1 MNDLLEI
8 AIKME
13 ENAEAIYNTAEKK
26 IKPQALKRLLKWMA
40 DEEVSHGKWFA
51 DQKNNT
57 PLEMDEARLK
67 SMAPQALQN
76 MMGEKTLNLED
87 INFNKITK
95 TSTLL
100 ETFIDFENE
109 TILFYEMLEMFIQE
123 KSVLKGLKQII
134 LEEKTHIETLNSMME
149 SLPEK

>member
-1 MNDLLEI
+1 
-8 AIKME
+8 
-13 ENAEAIYNTAEKK
+13 
-26 IKPQALKRLLKWMA
+26 
-40 DEEVSHGKWFA
+40 
-51 DQKNNT
+51 
-57 PLEMDEARLK
+57 
-67 SMAPQALQN
+67 MAPQALQN